1 MNPQGLA
8 VFLRYPRWSAL
19 VICKHRSLSFT
30 HIQVWFLQRHINSKY
45 LLIKKKTWH
54 KLSSVHVKD
63 NLSILSTYHKSIDY
77 GNKFDAL
84 TDNPFLTPVF
94 DESMMTLLV
103 SQLIL
108 ITDMFTIILHYYSAY
123 TNKPEAP
130 LTPNFPYQLPSRW
143 RICLDG

>member
-1 MNPQGLA
+1 M
-8 VFLRYPRWSAL
+8 VFTKAYKFK
-19 VICKHRSLSFT
+19 IF
-30 HIQVWFLQRHINSKY
+30 IN
-45 LLIKKKTWH
+45 KKKTWH

-84 TDNPFLTPVF
+84 KDNPFLTPVF

-108 ITDMFTIILHYYSAY
+108 ITDMFTIILHAY

-130 LTPNFPYQLPSRW
+130 LTPNFPYQLPSR
-143 RICLDG
+143 